1 MELKRYWLVR
11 LLKAAKKENSPEA
24 YRELLEGWLIRLGV
38 EPPQGVFLLSR
49 RRRGAP
55 RKALTEQIYQIW
67 LRNERPAWG
76 ELAYNVYGA
85 DYTRAD
91 SKLRKRLR
99 DRCARAVRRSEA
111 MLRDQK

>member
-1 MELKRYWLVR
+1 MSELKKYWLVR

-55 RKALTEQIYQIW
+55 RKASIDRTDLS
-67 LRNERPAWG
+67 N
-76 ELAYNVYGA
+76 LAP
-85 DYTRAD
+85 
-91 SKLRKRLR
+91 K
-99 DRCARAVRRSEA
+99 RAVA
-111 MLRDQK
+111 LRWGCWRAPSSRD